1 MKFGLDKLK
10 AFGLTALTAGKKNA
24 PTLMT
29 AGSVILGW
37 TAAYFFW
44 KQGKKA
50 EKKIEYE
57 EERLNADLDSDTP
70 LSELRHLPKKDK
82 FIIYLQYCWMSLAM
96 GIGSSALAIGAN
108 QLNLSRL
115 AEMALL
121 TQFMTNKDE
130 DNKKLIEK
138 LKKEVPKKK
147 VREIENEQI
156 HERVDSDKIVGILKE
171 MMEEND
177 DRTLF
182 IDDVTGETLKSYN
195 EPVKQGLSRAND
207 YLLSR
212 RKTEIDSVINMNLR
226 QRHIDYE
233 TIEEKID
240 RVKKDP
246 YGVLDDLSD
255 IKDTKYADMLT
266 DEEVKD
272 LLYAGE
278 DAVSSLDYSSF
289 LYMLGFI
296 KKNGPCN
303 IGDLVELRCFTN
315 KKLPIEDTILRYDY
329 GPKSYAARFF
339 NGNENVPEVCF
350 VEGSAYVYPTSEL
363 AERDLM

>member
-147 VREIENEQI
+147 VREIELEQY
-156 HERVDSDKIVGILKE
+156 HERMDEEEIAKKMRE
-171 MMEEND
+171 MMESGDN
-177 DRTLF
+177 RTLF
-182 IDDVTGETLKSYN
+182 VDRMTKNVFAADILKVTSGLEQFNNHLLKRRSDAVDKELKKTWDQYK
-195 EPVKQGLSRAND
+195 EGDEND
-207 YLLSR
+207 PKSPYYVR
-212 RKTEIDSVINMNLR
+212 GD
-226 QRHIDYE
+226 
-233 TIEEKID
+233 
-240 RVKKDP
+240 DP
-246 YGVLDDLSD
+246 YSDDEYCVNIDEIREAIENGVEVYSS
-255 IKDTKYADMLT
+255 ADVS
-266 DEEVKD
+266 E
-272 LLYAGE
+272 LLYMIGE
-278 DAVSSLDYSSF
+278 IGRMESCRLGEMLEVRCYSNAEAPLQQNKILNYDDSF
-289 LYMLGFI
+289 
-296 KKNGPCN
+296 KKTYFKEGEQP
-303 IGDLVELRCFTN
+303 
-315 KKLPIEDTILRYDY
+315 
-329 GPKSYAARFF
+329 
-339 NGNENVPEVCF
+339 PEVCIID
-350 VEGSAYVYPTSEL
+350 YCDDVYPTYEL